1 MQNLGLNLKRLFF
14 IISIFIIFNM
24 SAFAESGF
32 EFHYS
37 ALAGVGVGIPT
48 KSMKDL
54 GFKNDF
60 GLTGIGLLQFGYM
73 SQVKEGLGI
82 SYLLE
87 LGYNLDYY
95 SIIGKPDFNRLISS
109 ALNEMF
115 GINISPGQIGIPNDV
130 IVALNIYFGNI
141 QIGLFPKFN
150 FGNFAIG
157 IGGGV
162 KIPLVGKMSI
172 TAFGYRETQELDRVD
187 IVDMFNPPIFGY
199 VRTSFDYSFYL
210 SYKVA
215 LDIGLYLGYDII
227 KFRNDGGNDEYG
239 GTLNA
244 GVSFGVKFGGREE
257 KAVNLKLKSWTKKQ
271 TDEINFPARFY

>member
-1 MQNLGLNLKRLFF
+1 
-14 IISIFIIFNM
+14 
-24 SAFAESGF
+24 
-32 EFHYS
+32 
-37 ALAGVGVGIPT
+37 
-48 KSMKDL
+48 
-54 GFKNDF
+54 
-60 GLTGIGLLQFGYM
+60 
-73 SQVKEGLGI
+73 
-82 SYLLE
+82 
-87 LGYNLDYY
+87 
-95 SIIGKPDFNRLISS
+95 
-109 ALNEMF
+109 MF
-115 GINISPGQIGIPNDV
+115 GINISPGQIGISNDV
-130 IVALNIYFGNI
+130 IIAINIYFGNI

-157 IGGGV
+157 IGGGI

-227 KFRNDGGNDEYG
+227 KFRNYGGNDEYG

-257 KAVNLKLKSWTKKQ
+257 KAINLKLKSWTKKQ